1 MKYII
6 TESQY
11 EILMEQQGEPIKC
24 AKKYINLLF
33 QESVGGNGRVGRGG
47 DLAHW
52 NFNVP
57 PTIDDEEAYDRF
69 IEYLKYVM
77 DSNIFDDGPCENIT
91 FEDISPIIQTLYL
104 NKIIEIQDSMKVKN
118 SDDSKFSN
126 DDIRRKR
133 RNLYQR
139 GGYQM

>member
-11 EILMEQQGEPIKC
+11 KILLEQQGEPTKC

-33 QESVGGNGRVGRGG
+33 QESIGGNGRVGRGG

-104 NKIIEIQDSMKVKN
+104 NKIIEIQDLIKN
-118 SDDSKFSN
+118 KINTNKKFE
-126 DDIRRKR
+126 DVMRRKR
-133 RNLYQR
+133 RQLYQS

>member
-11 EILMEQQGEPIKC
+11 KILMEQQGEPTKC
-24 AKKYINLLF
+24 AKNYINFLF
-33 QESVGGNGRVGRGG
+33 KESFGENGRVDGGG

-52 NFNVP
+52 NYNIP

-104 NKIIEIQDSMKVKN
+104 NKIIEIQDSIKVKN
-118 SDDSKFSN
+118 N
-126 DDIRRKR
+126 DDNKRLKDVMRRKR
-133 RNLYQR
+133 RQFYQS

>member
-11 EILMEQQGEPIKC
+11 KILMEQPGDPTKC
-24 AKKYINLLF
+24 AKQYINFLF
-33 QESVGGNGRVGRGG
+33 KESFGENGRVDRGG

-52 NFNVP
+52 NYNIP
-57 PTIDDEEAYDRF
+57 PTIDDKEAYDRF

-104 NKIIEIQDSMKVKN
+104 NKIIEIQDLIKN
-118 SDDSKFSN
+118 RINTNKKFK
-126 DDIRRKR
+126 DVMRRKR
-133 RNLYQR
+133 RQLYQS

>member
-11 EILMEQQGEPIKC
+11 KILLEQKGEPTKC

-33 QESVGGNGRVGRGG
+33 QESIGGNGRVGRGG

-77 DSNIFDDGPCENIT
+77 DSNMFDDGECENIT

-104 NKIIEIQDSMKVKN
+104 NKIIEVQDSMKVKN

-126 DDIRRKR
+126 DNIRRKR

>member
-1 MKYII
+1 
-6 TESQY
+6 
-11 EILMEQQGEPIKC
+11 MEQQGEPTKC

-33 QESVGGNGRVGRGG
+33 KESLGGNGRVISGG

-104 NKIIEIQDSMKVKN
+104 NKIIEIQDLIKN
-118 SDDSKFSN
+118 KINTNKKFE
-126 DDIRRKR
+126 DVMRRKR
-133 RNLYQR
+133 RQLYQS